1 MRRWLTVLMFF
12 IVLLSVGCDAG
23 QQTETDAVEEEPAA
37 PADERDVSEEA
48 LTEEPTAV
56 AEEEEPSAEAEPT
69 VEEAERVLT
78 VMTHDSFDM
87 SEDVLAAFEAEN
99 NVRLELL
106 PAGDTGT
113 ALNQAILAAD
123 NPLADVFYGVDN
135 TFLSRALEA
144 GIFDSYESPLLG
156 EIPDRFELDESH
168 RLLPVDYGDVCLNY
182 DKAYFEENEIEVPS
196 SLEALTDPAY
206 EGLLVVENPA
216 TSSPGLAFMLATI
229 GTFGTGG
236 DYTWL
241 NYWADLRDN
250 EVLVANDW
258 TEAYYGQFTVA
269 SDGTRPLVVSYA
281 SSPPAEVIFAD
292 PPVEEAPSGSVTAPG
307 TCFRQVEFVG
317 ILAGTQQ
324 RELAEAWI
332 DFMLSER
339 FQEEIP
345 SFMFVFPVNQNAELP
360 EAFVAYAEIPDE
372 PATVAP
378 EAIEQNREDWI
389 QAWTDTVLR

>member
-1 MRRWLTVLMFF
+1 MRKWLILLVLVMTL
-12 IVLLSVGCDAG
+12 VVAGCNGAAE
-23 QQTETDAVEEEPAA
+23 ETPAA
-37 PADERDVSEEA
+37 PADEVDV
-48 LTEEPTAV
+48 TEEGP
-56 AEEEEPSAEAEPT
+56 AEEEPEPEEVEEPAGEEEEAEAE
-69 VEEAERVLT
+69 AVLT

-87 SEDVLAAFEAEN
+87 DEEMLAAFEEAH

-135 TFLSRALEA
+135 SFFSRALEA
-144 GIFDSYESPLLG
+144 DIFKAYESPLLA
-156 EIPDRFELDESH
+156 EIPDRFKLDESN

-182 DKAYFEENEIEVPS
+182 DKAWFEENEIEVPQ

-229 GTFGTGG
+229 GTFGTEGE
-236 DYTWL
+236 YTWL
-241 NYWADLRDN
+241 DYWADLRAND
-250 EVLVANDW
+250 VLVANDW

-269 SDGTRPLVVSYA
+269 SDGSRPLVVSYA

-317 ILAGTQQ
+317 VLAGTEQ
-324 RELAEAWI
+324 RALAEAWI
-332 DFMLSER
+332 DFMLSQD

-345 SFMFVFPVNQNAELP
+345 SYMFVFPVNQNAELP
-360 EAFVAYAEIPDE
+360 EAFLEYAEIPEE
-372 PATVAP
+372 PATVSP
-378 EAIEQNREDWI
+378 EAIEQNREDWL
-389 QAWTDTVLR
+389 QAWTEAVLR